1 MIIKNHTINQ
11 KTHFLL
17 PRFQQLQSYYNIL
30 DRALKLEKKS
40 SSMEIHK
47 LKSEAV
53 IDFETWRKLRQ
64 KEKAGDELQMLMSS
78 LREAQRARQFHFRPK
93 EVASIRWKGDIRL
106 RARDKSVENL
116 KNHFTKIAEQKGLTD
131 EIQNKMVEINE
142 VKDVYK
148 PKWRAST
155 INTNIKRL
163 NNAGKFLKRMTKLEN
178 KLNSLDPNGR
188 SLLRHIQTECL
199 L

>member
-1 MIIKNHTINQ
+1 MPVLWSKSSKNT
-11 KTHFLL
+11 FFL

-178 KLNSLDPNGR
+178 KLNSLDPDP
-188 SLLRHIQTECL
+188 C
-199 L
+199 

>member
-1 MIIKNHTINQ
+1 MYVY
-11 KTHFLL
+11 FFS
-17 PRFQQLQSYYNIL
+17 RFQQLQSYYNIL

-64 KEKAGDELQMLMSS
+64 KEKAGDELHMLLSS

-131 EIQNKMVEINE
+131 EIQTKMVEINE

-163 NNAGKFLKRMTKLEN
+163 NAGKFLRFWDIFIKA
-178 KLNSLDPNGR
+178 
-188 SLLRHIQTECL
+188 
-199 L
+199 

>member
-1 MIIKNHTINQ
+1 M
-11 KTHFLL
+11 
-17 PRFQQLQSYYNIL
+17 
-30 DRALKLEKKS
+30 KLEKKS

-188 SLLRHIQTECL
+188 SLLRHMQSVFFEQVH
-199 L
+199 

>member
-1 MIIKNHTINQ
+1 
-11 KTHFLL
+11 
-17 PRFQQLQSYYNIL
+17 
-30 DRALKLEKKS
+30 
-40 SSMEIHK
+40 MEIHK